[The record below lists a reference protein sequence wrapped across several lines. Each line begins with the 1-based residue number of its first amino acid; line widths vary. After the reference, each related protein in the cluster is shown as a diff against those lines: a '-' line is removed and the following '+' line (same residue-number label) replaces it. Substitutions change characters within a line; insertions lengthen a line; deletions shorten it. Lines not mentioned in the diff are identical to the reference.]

1 MDISVLTEQ
10 RREMVI
16 NLLKG
21 MKIRKSDGE
30 GFDKDDVYACM
41 QQLCDV
47 YEKSIDDLTVSYE
60 TELSEL
66 QDKYQKY
73 DENNDLYISLI
84 MEAKK
89 SSNEII
95 NKAKMEVDE
104 ILAAGKEQIAAQ
116 EEEMERLRASAEQEK
131 AELSAE
137 MEAARE
143 AALREKMQLAAD
155 VEAEKN
161 QVASVREQYK
171 DQIAVMDQEFDE
183 IKTNI
188 LRTAGKIDGLKA
200 QLEDAGE
207 EASWQLQ
214 DEPEFAPEPE
224 AAPEPEVPAEEMT
237 FEQLVSKLQ
246 EEDAAKAGQVAEV
259 EAPAMTPIV
268 EPEVEE
274 TVSEAPLGE
283 FSFEPVFDAPAAE
296 EPVPEVEIPA
306 DIPVDIPADIP
317 AEIPAEPEA
326 DGPFEEPALD
336 IPLDDSFEGMP
347 EVEHTD
353 IASVDLSFD
362 EQSAEIPADIPVDIP
377 ADIPA
382 DIPVDIPADIPVD
395 IPAEPVMEQPVEEIS
410 IDSFPVDPVIEEA
423 VPEAGAEELANI
435 DELALE
441 ELSVDLPQEAPAE
454 VAEEPI
460 EEISFEGLEELFKE

>member
-60 TELSEL
+60 TEINEL

-95 NKAKMEVDE
+95 NKAKSEVDE

-116 EEEMERLRASAEQEK
+116 EDEIERFRLDVAQEK
-131 AELSAE
+131 ADLEADL
-137 MEAARE
+137 EAART
-143 AALREKMQLAAD
+143 AAAREKEELAAGIED
-155 VEAEKN
+155 EKKRTE
-161 QVASVREQYK
+161 VVREQYR
-171 DQIAVMDQEFDE
+171 DQIAVMDREFGE

-188 LRTAGKIDGLKA
+188 LRTAGKIDGLRA

-207 EASWQLQ
+207 ETQWQLQ
-214 DEPEFAPEPE
+214 DEPKVEEPAEE
-224 AAPEPEVPAEEMT
+224 AAAEAPEEMT

-246 EEDAAKAGQVAEV
+246 QEDAAKAGPAEV
-259 EAPAMTPIV
+259 EAPAETPMI
-268 EPEVEE
+268 EPEIEIPAAEIPVEE
-274 TVSEAPLGE
+274 VPVEEG
-283 FSFEPVFDAPAAE
+283 FHFEPVFDAPAETPAVEAPFEMPVEAPVEAPAE
-296 EPVPEVEIPA
+296 AEGPFAEPALDIPEVDAPVEAHAQEIPA
-306 DIPVDIPADIP
+306 DIPVDISFDEPKEQSIDDLIAELPADVPADIP
-317 AEIPAEPEA
+317 AAAPAEPEVPEFNLDA
-326 DGPFEEPALD
+326 LTEEVK
-336 IPLDDSFEGMP
+336 EEVKP
-347 EVEHTD
+347 EV
-353 IASVDLSFD
+353 
-362 EQSAEIPADIPVDIP
+362 AEGGLG
-377 ADIPA
+377 
-382 DIPVDIPADIPVD
+382 
-395 IPAEPVMEQPVEEIS
+395 S
-410 IDSFPVDPVIEEA
+410 IED
-423 VPEAGAEELANI
+423 
-435 DELALE
+435 LALE
-441 ELSVDLPQEAPAE
+441 EISLDPLETPAA
-454 VAEEPI
+454 AEEAV